1 MSITGKRSEQNS
13 HWDAVMVTLK
23 GRLILRLVL
32 LPGLVIWI
40 APLLGGPAVELAY
53 VNADL
58 REELSGQVASRKNTR
73 VANNFA
79 GADLGAKINAADKD
93 LGSTVGEILVRNGGT
108 ISTQVVIS
116 PGHTLRFGPGTYRLA
131 TKLLW
136 EGAFLLKSRT
146 TVIGS
151 GWDTIIVEP
160 PRTGWI
166 VFQSYEDIRTQPTG
180 SSTDSDI
187 TITDLQIKGANP
199 AVEGCVRETLQMG
212 NCHRCRVEHVW
223 FNGTSVI
230 GVQAGGNALKGN
242 FADTMTIKNNLFTR
256 VAGQAV
262 AVVNGRNIVI
272 DGNTFKESGRI
283 GPKGV
288 GMQGMTTIDVEPNT
302 PNDIAQRIE
311 ITNNVI
317 DSRGSTF
324 LHGNGILVQN
334 GAGTSGFG
342 PVLIKGNK
350 IIGGDLVPNIS
361 GNIATGIYVAAN
373 TQDVTVA
380 NNTIQRVAHSG
391 ILLENSTRNYVTG
404 NKLISTGTGG
414 INAFEIIDTT
424 DSKILN
430 NVVAVDPKSP
440 MGTSSIVVTGNS
452 RNNVFKGNTNGRTS
466 LDP

>member
-1 MSITGKRSEQNS
+1 MAFVVDASAIRSLSCN
-13 HWDAVMVTLK
+13 T
-23 GRLILRLVL
+23 
-32 LPGLVIWI
+32 
-40 APLLGGPAVELAY
+40 APPAPVSL
-53 VNADL
+53 
-58 REELSGQVASRKNTR
+58 QTKTNTR
-73 VANNFA
+73 VANNFP

-93 LGSTVGEILVRNGGT
+93 LGSVRGEILVRNGGT
-108 ISTQVVIS
+108 ISTQVVVS

-131 TKLLW
+131 TELLW

-146 TVIGS
+146 AVIGS

-166 VFQSYEDIRTQPTG
+166 VFQSYADIRTQPTG

-199 AVEGCVRETLQMG
+199 AVEGSVRETFQMG

-223 FNGTSVI
+223 LNGTGVI
-230 GVQAGGNALKGN
+230 GIQAGGNASKGN

-272 DGNTFKESGRI
+272 EGNTFKESGRI
-283 GPKGV
+283 GPNGV
-288 GMQGMTTIDVEPNT
+288 GMQGMTAIDVEPNT
-302 PNDIAQRIE
+302 PQDIAQRIE

-342 PVLIKGNK
+342 PVLIKGNTV
-350 IIGGDLVPNIS
+350 IGGELVPNFS
-361 GNIATGIYVAAN
+361 GRVATGIFVAAGA
-373 TQDVTVA
+373 QDVTIVD
-380 NNTIQRVAHSG
+380 NLVQRVAHSG
-391 ILLENSTRNYVTG
+391 IRLQDSTRIYVAR

-424 DSKILN
+424 DSKVLD
-430 NVVAVDPKSP
+430 NVVAIDPKSP
-440 MGTSSIVVTGNS
+440 MGTSNIVVSGNS
-452 RNNVFKGNTNGRTS
+452 RNNVIKGNTNGQTAI
-466 LDP
+466 DP

>member
-1 MSITGKRSEQNS
+1 
-13 HWDAVMVTLK
+13 MVTLK
-23 GRLILRLVL
+23 GRLILRRVI

-40 APLLGGPAVELAY
+40 APLLGGSAVKLAY
-53 VNADL
+53 VNADP
-58 REELSGQVASRKNTR
+58 REELGGQVASRKDTR

-93 LGSTVGEILVRNGGT
+93 LGAAVGEILVRNGGT

-116 PGHTLRFGPGTYRLA
+116 SGHTLRFSPGTYRLA
-131 TKLLW
+131 TELLW

-146 TVIGS
+146 TVVGS

-180 SSTDSDI
+180 SGTDSDI

-199 AVEGCVRETLQMG
+199 AVEGSVRETLQLG
-212 NCHRCRVEHVW
+212 NCHRCHVENIW
-223 FNGTSVI
+223 FNETGVI
-230 GVQAGGNALKGN
+230 GVQAGGNPSKGN
-242 FADTMTIKNNLFTR
+242 FADTVTIKKNLFTG

-283 GPKGV
+283 GPNGV
-288 GMQGMTTIDVEPNT
+288 GMQGMTAIDIEPNSWR
-302 PNDIAQRIE
+302 DILQRIE

-342 PVLIKGNK
+342 PVLIKGNTV
-350 IIGGDLVPNIS
+350 IGGELVPNTA
-361 GNIATGIYVAAN
+361 GNIAIGIFVASK
-373 TQDVTVA
+373 TQDVKIED
-380 NNTIQRVAHSG
+380 NTIQRVAHSG
-391 ILLENSTRNYVTG
+391 IRIQNSARISAAR

-414 INAFEIIDTT
+414 IHAFEILDTT
-424 DSKILN
+424 DSQFFDNL
-430 NVVAVDPKSP
+430 VTVDPRSP
-440 MGTSSIVVTGNS
+440 MGSANIILSGNS
-452 RNNVFKGNTNGRTS
+452 RNNSFKGNTNGRSALEPVILTGTS
-466 LDP
+466 SLKR

>member
-1 MSITGKRSEQNS
+1 M
-13 HWDAVMVTLK
+13 
-23 GRLILRLVL
+23 VL
-32 LPGLVIWI
+32 LLMALIIFGSANGVS
-40 APLLGGPAVELAY
+40 ALGSLSIDAAAGSQRQPAVG
-53 VNADL
+53 D
-58 REELSGQVASRKNTR
+58 RKNTR
-73 VANNFA
+73 LANSFP

-93 LGSTVGEILVRNGGT
+93 LGSMPGEILVRDGGT
-108 ISTQVVIS
+108 ISTQVIIN
-116 PGHTLRFGPGTYRLA
+116 PGHTLRFGLGTYKLV
-131 TKLLW
+131 TELLW

-180 SSTDSDI
+180 SGTDSDI

-199 AVEGCVRETLQMG
+199 AVEGSVRETLQMG

-311 ITNNVI
+311 ITNNMI

-342 PVLIKGNK
+342 PVLIKGNTV
-350 IIGGDLVPNIS
+350 IGGELVANVS
-361 GNIATGIYVAAN
+361 GNVATGIFVAAQA
-373 TQDVTVA
+373 QDVTIID
-380 NNTIQRVAHSG
+380 NTVQRVAHSG
-391 ILLENSTRNYVTG
+391 IRLQNSTRNYVAN

-440 MGTSSIVVTGNS
+440 MGTSNIVVSGNS
-452 RNNVFKGNTNGRTS
+452 RNNVIKGNTNGRTA